1 MQIRLTISTAKR
13 LKRRGMPSG
22 SPPELRRLGMRYA
35 LACMAVRAIFF
46 LWRIVSPPKKP
57 ARPPAPPRDKSLVLV
72 TGYCNC
78 EQCCGWKRSWFG
90 FGRPV
95 YTYGPMKGQPKEVGR
110 TARGT
115 VAKKGTVAADP
126 NVFPFGTRL
135 AIPGYGTGVVEDVG
149 GSIKGRHV
157 DVWFPTHE
165 EARRWGRRELA
176 VKPVKAR

>member
-1 MQIRLTISTAKR
+1 MKTAKAR
-13 LKRRGMPSG
+13 IVMAGL
-22 SPPELRRLGMRYA
+22 LA
-35 LACMAVRAIFF
+35 LAAMLAILV
-46 LWRIVSPPKKP
+46 LWKISFSPKKP
-57 ARPPAPPRDKSLVLV
+57 VKPPAPPRDKSLVLV

-95 YTYGPMKGQPKEVGR
+95 YTYGPMKGKPKQVGR

-115 VAKKGTVAADP
+115 TAKKGTVAADP
-126 NVFPFGTRL
+126 TVFPFGTRL

-149 GSIKGRHV
+149 GAIKGRHV

-165 EARRWGRRELA
+165 EACRWGRRELA